1 MNQGRIRVKEKTFL
15 RGQNRQQNLHRNPH
29 PQRLVCRYQRLR
41 SPIIRARP
49 STAPSYLSH
58 LPATGGRTSAT
69 PLTSSSPA
77 LPSFFNRIPD
87 RNIGASEA
95 VRKKKLCTLV
105 TESEIVTDDK
115 ETTDPYLW
123 IREQRN
129 ENKFDTNMFITLLCP
144 VDVHPSVPSLTVVD
158 GSDID
163 LL

>member
-58 LPATGGRTSAT
+58 LPATGGRASAT

-87 RNIGASEA
+87 RNIGASGNLSHNT
-95 VRKKKLCTLV
+95 KN
-105 TESEIVTDDK
+105 
-115 ETTDPYLW
+115 Y
-123 IREQRN
+123 RN
-129 ENKFDTNMFITLLCP
+129 RRVP
-144 VDVHPSVPSLTVVD
+144 VVLQSIM
-158 GSDID
+158 G
-163 LL
+163 